1 MSGIGLAEG
10 TCCDWAE
17 NIAIAKNGRVV
28 SVFIARILLRFDLG
42 YDNAMN
48 VKRDS
53 AKDVT
58 GDFETFKDFARQVL
72 SVPHS
77 EVKAQLDAEKA
88 AKRTPKAPASRVSVS
103 RAKPA

>member
-1 MSGIGLAEG
+1 
-10 TCCDWAE
+10 
-17 NIAIAKNGRVV
+17 
-28 SVFIARILLRFDLG
+28 LR

-48 VKRDS
+48 VKSES

-58 GDFETFKDFARQVL
+58 GDFEKFKDFARQVL

-77 EVKAQLDAEKA
+77 EIKAQLDAEKA
-88 AKRTPKAPASRVSVS
+88 AKRTPKAAACRASVS

>member
-1 MSGIGLAEG
+1 MLDFSIHIPFRIAQCGL
-10 TCCDWAE
+10 
-17 NIAIAKNGRVV
+17 R
-28 SVFIARILLRFDLG
+28 

-48 VKRDS
+48 VKSES

-58 GDFETFKDFARQVL
+58 GDFEKFKDFARQVL

-77 EVKAQLDAEKA
+77 EIKAHIDAEKA
-88 AKRTPKAPASRVSVS
+88 AKRTSKTPASRVSVS